1 MQVTRRVTS
10 GGYNRARNA
19 AVQAI
24 SGVRGKPKRVLVNI
38 TSGSECTLTEMSD
51 AVKAI
56 QDTADSEAQVIWGH
70 VIDESLSDAVRVSII
85 CS

>member
-1 MQVTRRVTS
+1 M
-10 GGYNRARNA
+10 
-19 AVQAI
+19 
-24 SGVRGKPKRVLVNI
+24 NI
-38 TSGSECTLTEMSD
+38 TSGSEITLTEMSD